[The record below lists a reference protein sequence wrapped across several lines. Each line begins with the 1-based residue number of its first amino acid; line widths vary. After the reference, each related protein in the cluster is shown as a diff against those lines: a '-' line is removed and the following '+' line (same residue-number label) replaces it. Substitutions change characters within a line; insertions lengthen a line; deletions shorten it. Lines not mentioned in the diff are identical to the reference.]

1 MRDFLKIFLASALG
15 TFASLVALIVLLGLG
30 AGSLVVYLLATA
42 STEVEPEVEDKSIL
56 VFDLSIE
63 ILDSVPPAGPGIVLE
78 ETLVGASNR
87 AISLRAAL
95 DSIEQ
100 AAEDD
105 SIVGIYLH
113 GNTSEGFATLKELR
127 QALESFKQSGKPILA
142 YDLAWSERDYYLTSV
157 ADTLALNAAGTIEFN
172 GFRAET
178 QFLAGA
184 LQKYGVGVQVLR
196 AGRYKSAVE
205 PFIRT
210 ESSPEER
217 EQTEAILADL
227 WQEILTIA
235 AESREL
241 TPEDLQRLADQGGLL
256 MAQDALDAGLVD
268 QVSYFDEVL
277 TDLQDLTDTDSDK
290 GDAFPQISLS
300 AYSRLVNQR
309 LASKAKGGAIAIVY
323 ADGEIISGQ
332 GGPGII
338 GSDTLTKAL
347 RKVRLDDDVKAVV
360 LRVNSPGGGASASE
374 VITRE
379 VELTSEVKPVVVS
392 MGDYAA
398 SGGYMISTR
407 ADTIFASPGT
417 ITGSIG
423 VFGLILNLK
432 KVAND
437 NGVTWDV
444 VKTAEFADIDTI
456 SRPQTPEELALQQA
470 VVDDLYDRFVAMV
483 AESRQLAKDTVDDIA
498 QGRVWTGID
507 AKEIGLVDE
516 LGGLNAAVSAAAK
529 QAELEQWRIEEY
541 PKPRTLEEQIFE
553 NLFGQLISR
562 LPIGT
567 DPLTQEFRKLQ
578 EELAVIQLLTDPR
591 GLYTRLSFTTEIE

>member
-1 MRDFLKIFLASALG
+1 MRDFLKFFLASALG

-30 AGSLVVYLLATA
+30 AGSLIVFLLATA
-42 STEVEPEVEDKSIL
+42 SVETEPEMEDKSIL
-56 VFDLSIE
+56 MFDLSID
-63 ILDSVPPAGPGIVLE
+63 ILDSVPPSGAGIVLE

-87 AISLRAAL
+87 AISLREAL
-95 DSIEQ
+95 DSLEQ
-100 AAEDD
+100 AAADD
-105 SIVGIYLH
+105 NIVGLYMH
-113 GNTSEGFATLKELR
+113 GNTGEGFATLKELR
-127 QALESFKQSGKPILA
+127 EALEKFKQSGKPIIA
-142 YDLAWSERDYYLTSV
+142 YEMIWSERDYYLTSV
-157 ADTLALNAAGTIEFN
+157 ADTLALNASGIIEFN
-172 GFRAET
+172 GFSAET

-184 LQKYGVGVQVLR
+184 LQKYGIGVQVLR

-210 ESSPEER
+210 ESSPEDR
-217 EQTEAILADL
+217 EQTQALLADL
-227 WQEILTIA
+227 WQELLTIA

-241 TPEDLQRLADQGGLL
+241 TPQELQQLADEGGLL
-256 MAQDALDAGLVD
+256 MAQDALEAGLVD
-268 QVSYFDEVL
+268 QVSYFDKVL
-277 TDLQDLTDTDSDK
+277 TELQDLTETEAEE

-309 LASKAKGGAIAIVY
+309 SASDLKGDTIAIVY
-323 ADGEIISGQ
+323 ADGEIVSGE
-332 GGPGII
+332 GSPGII

-347 RKVRLDDDVKAVV
+347 RKVRLDDSVKAVV

-374 VITRE
+374 VISRE
-379 VELTSEVKPVVVS
+379 VELTSEAKPVVVS
-392 MGDYAA
+392 MGDFAA

-407 ADTIFASPGT
+407 ADKIFASPGS

-423 VFGLILNLK
+423 VFGLLLNLK
-432 KVAND
+432 QVAND

-444 VKTAEFADIDTI
+444 VKTAKFADISTI
-456 SRPQTPEELALQQA
+456 SRPQTTAELKLQQA
-470 VVDDLYDRFVAMV
+470 VVDDLYERFITMV
-483 AESRQLAKDTVDDIA
+483 AESRQISRDEVDDIA

-507 AKEIGLVDE
+507 AKQIGLVDE
-516 LGGLNAAVSAAAK
+516 LGGLNAAIAAAAE

-562 LPIGT
+562 LPMGT

-578 EELAVIQLLTDPR
+578 AELAVIQLLSDPR
-591 GLYTRLSFTTEIE
+591 GLYTRLPFTTEIE

>member
-1 MRDFLKIFLASALG
+1 MRDFLKFFLASALG

-30 AGSLVVYLLATA
+30 AGSLIVFLLATA
-42 STEVEPEVEDKSIL
+42 SVETEPEMEDKSIL
-56 VFDLSIE
+56 MFDLSID
-63 ILDSVPPAGPGIVLE
+63 ILDSVPPSGAGIVLE

-87 AISLRAAL
+87 AISLREAL
-95 DSIEQ
+95 DSLEQ
-100 AAEDD
+100 AAADD
-105 SIVGIYLH
+105 NIVGLYMH
-113 GNTSEGFATLKELR
+113 GNTGEGFATLKELR
-127 QALESFKQSGKPILA
+127 EALEKFKQSGKPIIA
-142 YDLAWSERDYYLTSV
+142 YEMIWSERDYYLTSV
-157 ADTLALNAAGTIEFN
+157 ADTLALNASGIIEFN
-172 GFRAET
+172 GFSAET

-184 LQKYGVGVQVLR
+184 LQKYGIGVQVLR

-210 ESSPEER
+210 ESSPEDR
-217 EQTEAILADL
+217 EQTQALLTDL
-227 WQEILTIA
+227 WQELLTIA

-241 TPEDLQRLADQGGLL
+241 TPQELQQLADEGGLL
-256 MAQDALDAGLVD
+256 MAQDALEAGLVD
-268 QVSYFDEVL
+268 QVSYFDKVL
-277 TDLQDLTDTDSDK
+277 TELQDLTETEAEE

-309 LASKAKGGAIAIVY
+309 SASDLKGDTIAIVY
-323 ADGEIISGQ
+323 ADGEIVSGE
-332 GGPGII
+332 GSPGII

-347 RKVRLDDDVKAVV
+347 RKVRLDDSVKAVV

-374 VITRE
+374 VISRE
-379 VELTSEVKPVVVS
+379 VELTSEAKPVVVS
-392 MGDYAA
+392 MGDFAA

-407 ADTIFASPGT
+407 ADKIFASPGS

-423 VFGLILNLK
+423 VFGLLLNLK
-432 KVAND
+432 QVAND

-444 VKTAEFADIDTI
+444 VKTAKFADISTI
-456 SRPQTPEELALQQA
+456 SRPQTTAELKLQQA
-470 VVDDLYDRFVAMV
+470 VVDDLYERFITMV
-483 AESRQLAKDTVDDIA
+483 AESRQISRDEVDDIA

-507 AKEIGLVDE
+507 AKQIGLVDE
-516 LGGLNAAVSAAAK
+516 LGGLNAAIAAAAE

-562 LPIGT
+562 LPMGT

-578 EELAVIQLLTDPR
+578 AELAVIQLLSDPR
-591 GLYTRLSFTTEIE
+591 GLYTRLPFTTEIE

>member
-1 MRDFLKIFLASALG
+1 MRDFLKFFLASALG

-30 AGSLVVYLLATA
+30 AGSLIVFLLATA
-42 STEVEPEVEDKSIL
+42 SVETEPEMEDKSIL
-56 VFDLSIE
+56 MFDLSID
-63 ILDSVPPAGPGIVLE
+63 ILDSVPPSGAGIVLE

-87 AISLRAAL
+87 AISLREAL
-95 DSIEQ
+95 DSLEQ
-100 AAEDD
+100 AAADD
-105 SIVGIYLH
+105 NIVGLYMH
-113 GNTSEGFATLKELR
+113 GNTGEGFATLKELR
-127 QALESFKQSGKPILA
+127 EALEKFKQSGKPIIA
-142 YDLAWSERDYYLTSV
+142 YEMIWSERDYYLTSV
-157 ADTLALNAAGTIEFN
+157 ADTLALNASGIIEFN
-172 GFRAET
+172 GFSAET

-184 LQKYGVGVQVLR
+184 LQKYGIGVQVLR

-210 ESSPEER
+210 ESSPEDR
-217 EQTEAILADL
+217 EQTQALLTDL
-227 WQEILTIA
+227 WQELLTIA

-241 TPEDLQRLADQGGLL
+241 TPQELQQLADEGGLL
-256 MAQDALDAGLVD
+256 MAQDALEAGLVD
-268 QVSYFDEVL
+268 QVSYFDKVL
-277 TDLQDLTDTDSDK
+277 TELQDLTETEAEE

-309 LASKAKGGAIAIVY
+309 SASDLKGDTIAIVY
-323 ADGEIISGQ
+323 ADGEIVSGE
-332 GGPGII
+332 GSPGII

-347 RKVRLDDDVKAVV
+347 RKVRLDDSVKAVV

-374 VITRE
+374 VISRE
-379 VELTSEVKPVVVS
+379 VELTSEAKPVVVS
-392 MGDYAA
+392 MGDFAA

-407 ADTIFASPGT
+407 ADKIFASPGS

-423 VFGLILNLK
+423 VFGLLLNLK

-444 VKTAEFADIDTI
+444 VKTAKFADISTI
-456 SRPQTPEELALQQA
+456 SRPQTTAELKLQQA
-470 VVDDLYDRFVAMV
+470 VVDDLYERFITMV
-483 AESRQLAKDTVDDIA
+483 AESRQISRDEVDDIA

-507 AKEIGLVDE
+507 AKQIGLVDE
-516 LGGLNAAVSAAAK
+516 LGGLNAAIAAAAE

-562 LPIGT
+562 LPMGI

-578 EELAVIQLLTDPR
+578 AELAVIQLLSDPR
-591 GLYTRLSFTTEIE
+591 GLYTRLPFTTEIE

>member
-15 TFASLVALIVLLGLG
+15 TFASLVALIAFIGLG
-30 AGSLVVYLLATA
+30 AGSLVVYLLA
-42 STEVEPEVEDKSIL
+42 STSTDVEPEVEDKSIL
-56 VFDLSIE
+56 VYDLSLE
-63 ILDSVPPAGPGIVLE
+63 ILDSVPPSGPGIVLE

-95 DSIEQ
+95 DSIAQ

-105 SIVGIYLH
+105 SIVGLYLH

-127 QALESFKQSGKPILA
+127 QALETFKQSGKPILA

-157 ADTLALNAAGTIEFN
+157 ADTLVLNAAGILEFN

-184 LQKYGVGVQVLR
+184 LQKYGIGVQVLR

-210 ESSPEER
+210 ESSPEDR
-217 EQTEAILADL
+217 EQTQALLADL
-227 WQEILTIA
+227 WQEILKTT
-235 AESREL
+235 AESRES
-241 TPEDLQRLADQGGLL
+241 TPEELQQLADQGGLL

-268 QVSYFDEVL
+268 RVSYFDEVL
-277 TDLQDLTDTDSDK
+277 TDLQDLTDTEPDD

-309 LASKAKGGAIAIVY
+309 LASKAKGDTIAIVY

-332 GGPGII
+332 GSPGII
-338 GSDTLTKAL
+338 GSATLTKAL

-392 MGDYAA
+392 MGDFAA
-398 SGGYMISTR
+398 SGGYMISTQ
-407 ADTIFASPGT
+407 ADKIFASPGT

-432 KVAND
+432 EVAND

-444 VKTAEFADIDTI
+444 IKTAEYADIDTI
-456 SRPQTPEELALQQA
+456 SRPQTSKELALQQA
-470 VVDDLYDRFVAMV
+470 VVDDLYDRFITMV
-483 AESRQLAKDTVDDIA
+483 AESRQIAREKVDDIA
-498 QGRVWTGID
+498 QGRVWTGVD

-516 LGGLNAAVSAAAK
+516 LGGLNDAVSAAAE

-553 NLFGQLISR
+553 NLFGQLISH
-562 LPIGT
+562 LPMGA
-567 DPLTQEFRKLQ
+567 DPLTQEFQRLR